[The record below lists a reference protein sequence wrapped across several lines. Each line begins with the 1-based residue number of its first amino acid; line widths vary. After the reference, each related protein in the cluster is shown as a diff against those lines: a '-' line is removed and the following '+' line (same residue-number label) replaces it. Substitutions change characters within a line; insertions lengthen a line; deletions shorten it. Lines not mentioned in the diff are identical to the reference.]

1 MYAETGALLRTELAA
16 LLRIHRVQQVLGDL
30 GDAEGTPADR
40 ERNGHLIRRYRQS
53 VLTWCAQSA
62 TSARPLAFTNLS
74 RKPSNPFLLGGDDK
88 PLVSELERA
97 LEQTRA
103 TSTARLPS
111 LDELTTPHPNEMVE
125 HWRNAARAAALAEHD
140 TGPDIHG
147 RLSTPESHALIGDV
161 AAVTQALVVLDQRYR
176 NTPGWEPLPSSQR
189 LGWSALACAM
199 DVGLGQPDY
208 SVDQAGWRPR
218 VKAIRGPARPGIL
231 GVLQAE
237 HNVLVRLKPFPSA
250 LNLRRVV
257 DSQRLLSPALA
268 RLVAPV
274 ASEVGDSWVARGE
287 TYGLIQKQLRDL
299 GGSLGAGSH
308 AAAEGANAI
317 SRLHHVPNDS
327 VLEPRLITA
336 FQMLFNRID
345 DRICDVIEDGVR
357 RGAFVQRVTVP
368 RVVEDTHKMV
378 HPLRERFVV
387 AADPTELEVITT
399 SRTRLRPRAAPAREA
414 RPDPSRAELHA
425 ALIHRPPTR
434 HSARATPQL

>member
-1 MYAETGALLRTELAA
+1 MYAETGALMRTELAA
-16 LLRIHRVQQVLGDL
+16 LLRIHRVQQTLS
-30 GDAEGTPADR
+30 DAEGTPAER

-74 RKPSNPFLLGGDDK
+74 KKPSNPFLLGDDDK

-97 LEQTRA
+97 LELTRA
-103 TSTARLPS
+103 ASPSPLPS
-111 LDELTTPHPNEMVE
+111 LDELTTPHPNQLVE

-161 AAVTQALVVLDQRYR
+161 AAITQALVVLDQRYG
-176 NTPGWEPLPSSQR
+176 NTPGWEPLSSSQR

-218 VKAIRGPARPGIL
+218 VKTIRGPARPGIL

-237 HNVLVRLKPFPSA
+237 HNLLVRLKPFPHA

-268 RLVAPV
+268 RLIAPV
-274 ASEVGDSWVARGE
+274 APEVADNWVARGE

-299 GGSLGAGSH
+299 GGSLGAGAH
-308 AAAEGANAI
+308 AAAEGANAV
-317 SRLHHVPNDS
+317 SRLHHVPHDS
-327 VLEPRLITA
+327 VLEPRLISA

-345 DRICDVIEDGVR
+345 DRICDVIEKGVR

-368 RVVEDTHKMV
+368 RVVNDAHRMV
-378 HPLRERFVV
+378 HPVHERFVV
-387 AADPTELEVITT
+387 VADPGELEVVAT
-399 SRTRLRPRAAPAREA
+399 SRARLRPAAAINHQPRA
-414 RPDPSRAELHA
+414 DTSRAELHA

-434 HSARATPQL
+434 HLNRTPQL